1 MYKYKDNGFLSK
13 FNNGDILYNNFS
25 FSFDDINYCIKNV
38 NLKINKSERLVVIG
52 KSGSGKSTLFKVLKG
67 YYDIDYDSITINNID
82 IKNYKNNILCNKI
95 LYINQNEILYNDT
108 LINNILIDNCSEEKL
123 VDICNICSI
132 NDIIKNNNLGFN
144 MMIEENGFNL
154 SGGQRQRIV
163 MARSLIKDFDILII
177 DEALNQLDI
186 YSERKI
192 LKNIFNY
199 YPSKTIIFIT
209 HRLNNCNMF
218 NHLIEM
224 KEGMIIKD
232 EYIKNR

>member
-1 MYKYKDNGFLSK
+1 
-13 FNNGDILYNNFS
+13 
-25 FSFDDINYCIKNV
+25 
-38 NLKINKSERLVVIG
+38 
-52 KSGSGKSTLFKVLKG
+52 
-67 YYDIDYDSITINNID
+67 
-82 IKNYKNNILCNKI
+82 
-95 LYINQNEILYNDT
+95 
-108 LINNILIDNCSEEKL
+108 
-123 VDICNICSI
+123 
-132 NDIIKNNNLGFN
+132 

-186 YSERKI
+186 YSEKKI
-192 LKNIFNY
+192 LSSIFNY